1 MTVKDQNKKQLILK
15 GNVGDTNY
23 KNKDRISNQSDLA
36 AEYYDNLNGVKPID
50 DTIQSTTDVAS
61 NRVSSIGENGTG
73 FPQIAAAAPR

>member
-1 MTVKDQNKKQLILK
+1 MPLQEGGSSSLIKEGTDVAIQEANMTVKDQNKKQLILK

-50 DTIQSTTDVAS
+50 DTI
-61 NRVSSIGENGTG
+61 
-73 FPQIAAAAPR
+73 